1 MKPFY
6 WISKMMYLFILIL
19 NIKDGVADNI
29 SSLRLRK
36 ARNPQQTKATSDC
49 EIISEAIQSLGLK
62 LDQSFKM
69 LENNMMERMSKLDDK
84 VNLLHDKMF
93 KENILTSSNRTPR
106 PETESIE
113 SKIELIEQQMNN
125 IKLKMNDFVD
135 MIGDKLLN
143 NNHKTSEDDTKSRNV
158 NSIVEAASEE
168 MITRFNGFSTAIEE
182 MNRKIQQNK
191 NLLMQNY
198 GELMTIAEHLNNKK
212 NDNSSVLTQQNE
224 HRIQQQQ
231 QQQQQKKERVFDH
244 SLLINEILRMVR
256 NRLSGDNNENENLPI
271 IKLPVFPADSP
282 TRRTNIDDS
291 NYSSS
296 TFQT

>member
-1 MKPFY
+1 
-6 WISKMMYLFILIL
+6 
-19 NIKDGVADNI
+19 
-29 SSLRLRK
+29 
-36 ARNPQQTKATSDC
+36 
-49 EIISEAIQSLGLK
+49 
-62 LDQSFKM
+62 
-69 LENNMMERMSKLDDK
+69 MSKLDDK

-113 SKIELIEQQMNN
+113 SKIELIEQQMDN
-125 IKLKMNDFVD
+125 IKAKLNGFVEI
-135 MIGDKLLN
+135 IGDKLLN
-143 NNHKTSEDDTKSRNV
+143 NNHKTSEDDSKSRNV

-168 MITRFNGFSTAIEE
+168 MITRFNGFNTAIDE

-231 QQQQQKKERVFDH
+231 KKERVFDH

-256 NRLSGDNNENENLPI
+256 NRLNGDNSENENLAI
-271 IKLPVFPADSP
+271 KKLPVLAVDSP
-282 TRRTNIDDS
+282 SKRINVDDA
-291 NYSSS
+291 NYSSTTLLTNLS
-296 TFQT
+296 PIRDDELKSQLSEKIVSRKDGIVFPSIKNKPSNIDTTFATDTPAYKDIKVSNLIN

>member
-1 MKPFY
+1 
-6 WISKMMYLFILIL
+6 
-19 NIKDGVADNI
+19 
-29 SSLRLRK
+29 
-36 ARNPQQTKATSDC
+36 
-49 EIISEAIQSLGLK
+49 
-62 LDQSFKM
+62 
-69 LENNMMERMSKLDDK
+69 MSKLDDK

-113 SKIELIEQQMNN
+113 SKIELIEQQMDN
-125 IKLKMNDFVD
+125 IKAKLNGFVE

-143 NNHKTSEDDTKSRNV
+143 NNHKTSEDDSKSRNV

-168 MITRFNGFSTAIEE
+168 MITRFNGFNTAIDE

-224 HRIQQQQ
+224 HHIQQQQQ

-244 SLLINEILRMVR
+244 SMLINEILRMVR
-256 NRLSGDNNENENLPI
+256 NRLSGDNSENENLAI
-271 IKLPVFPADSP
+271 KKLPVLAADSP
-282 TRRTNIDDS
+282 SRRINVDDA

-296 TFQT
+296 TLLTNLSPIRDDELKSQLSEKIVSRKDGIVFPSIKNKPSNINTTFTTDTLAYKDIKVSNLIN